1 EDMTTFA
8 IQQQQCLFE
17 LLPDCIIYK
26 ENEHEYLKQNIG
38 YAIYGPPQNTESTS
52 TKEDH
57 VYCKTE
63 NLNDTDVVGTVGYT
77 EDAQKVI
84 NKIYDKIR
92 TSSVKTDDSGS
103 IYCGVIYNMVFR
115 PKTKNV
121 KSKKKAKEETNK
133 DKKDLL
139 IVMPVPI
146 FTIRNKKKYETA
158 KKAKQESTLTVAEV
172 QYETLYID
180 VTGRVYKNWTDYKEN
195 NNLPES
201 TMVLPKHGFY
211 ESDPHYLPT
220 EDYSTVWLEILES
233 PSCKW
238 KTKLCKGIDF
248 ASTVVGCGTI
258 GLSIAALFTPLA
270 PVVAISGVA
279 AAGVTGVWSLSRNT
293 HQLVDRSSHEES
305 IHVLDR
311 EAFGHYLSMAS
322 TAFGLGAIGG
332 TAIISNVA
340 ARGMSVNTLARVAF
354 NTVQGGSL
362 ILSGIGII
370 YQGHFMYDKYKKD
383 KTVSVIDALNLATH
397 LMFFYGSVVKVKFA
411 SDIIESTQGKVIND
425 YKETLNTKRLRKKFN
440 KIARQAA
447 ENNTCKISENAEVIL
462 YIKQRQ
468 ELLSNKFVSTT
479 GSERVDSTSPKIVWS
494 VDRGKLTVNG
504 MVLLDPIEFVTHLIK
519 LGIFVG
525 IDQNDSSGPLNN
537 ANESVVEQ
545 LMKVFYV
552 VGTVGYTEDAQNTIN
567 QIYDK
572 IRTSSVETDE
582 SGSIYYGVIYNMI
595 FRPKTNNE
603 KPKKKEVKEEANK
616 DEKNLLAV
624 MHVPIFTIRNRKKCK
639 TTKQTKQENTSTTD
653 DVEYEISYIDLT
665 GRVYKD
671 WTDYKENNNLP
682 ECTMVLPKHGLY
694 EPDLDYVPTEDY
706 STVWIEILESP
717 SCKWNA
723 KLCKGIDFASTVVG
737 YGTIGLSIAALFTPL
752 APVVAISGVAAAG
765 VTSVWSLGRNT
776 QQLVDRS
783 SHEESINVLN
793 REAFGHYLS
802 IASTAFGLG
811 AIGGTAIISNVAA
824 RGMSVN
830 TLARVA
836 FNTVQGGSLILSG
849 IGIIYQGHFMYDKY
863 KKDKTVSVIDALNLA
878 THLMFFCGSVVRVQF
893 ASDIIESTQGK
904 VINDYKNSA
913 KSRHLRKK
921 FNKTVRKAENNNT
934 CKISENAEVIRYI
947 KHRQE
952 LLSNQPVT
960 TDGKQV
966 DSTSHKIEWSVDC
979 GRLKVNG
986 IVLLD
991 PVEFVTHFMKL
1002 GIFFGTDQYDS
1013 SGPQNNA
1020 NESVVEQLTK
1030 ALYDLLSKFYASDDC
1045 PESEE
1050 LPMVSDFE
1058 PFIREMSFMQIN
1070 GDYLE
1075 RLFRITKELMKC
1087 SKDMNDFLL
1096 QAFAFIWQYCKANV
1110 KQWGMTFCPE
1120 SVSSNKILQIIIIA
1134 IFKAIDKMAY
1144 NLYRAFEKYMASVL
1158 HKNN

>member
-1 EDMTTFA
+1 MAAEKEQEDTDILWEDMTTFA

-545 LMKVFYV
+545 LMKVFC
-552 VGTVGYTEDAQNTIN
+552 D
-567 QIYDK
+567 
-572 IRTSSVETDE
+572 
-582 SGSIYYGVIYNMI
+582 
-595 FRPKTNNE
+595 
-603 KPKKKEVKEEANK
+603 
-616 DEKNLLAV
+616 
-624 MHVPIFTIRNRKKCK
+624 
-639 TTKQTKQENTSTTD
+639 
-653 DVEYEISYIDLT
+653 
-665 GRVYKD
+665 
-671 WTDYKENNNLP
+671 
-682 ECTMVLPKHGLY
+682 
-694 EPDLDYVPTEDY
+694 
-706 STVWIEILESP
+706 
-717 SCKWNA
+717 
-723 KLCKGIDFASTVVG
+723 
-737 YGTIGLSIAALFTPL
+737 
-752 APVVAISGVAAAG
+752 
-765 VTSVWSLGRNT
+765 
-776 QQLVDRS
+776 
-783 SHEESINVLN
+783 
-793 REAFGHYLS
+793 
-802 IASTAFGLG
+802 
-811 AIGGTAIISNVAA
+811 
-824 RGMSVN
+824 
-830 TLARVA
+830 
-836 FNTVQGGSLILSG
+836 
-849 IGIIYQGHFMYDKY
+849 
-863 KKDKTVSVIDALNLA
+863 
-878 THLMFFCGSVVRVQF
+878 
-893 ASDIIESTQGK
+893 
-904 VINDYKNSA
+904 
-913 KSRHLRKK
+913 
-921 FNKTVRKAENNNT
+921 
-934 CKISENAEVIRYI
+934 
-947 KHRQE
+947 
-952 LLSNQPVT
+952 LLSNFYLSDNCP
-960 TDGKQV
+960 K
-966 DSTSHKIEWSVDC
+966 SEK
-979 GRLKVNG
+979 LP
-986 IVLLD
+986 IV
-991 PVEFVTHFMKL
+991 P
-1002 GIFFGTDQYDS
+1002 
-1013 SGPQNNA
+1013 
-1020 NESVVEQLTK
+1020 
-1030 ALYDLLSKFYASDDC
+1030 
-1045 PESEE
+1045 
-1050 LPMVSDFE
+1050 DFE
-1058 PFIREMSFMQIN
+1058 PLIREISSMQIN
-1070 GDYLE
+1070 EDYLKM
-1075 RLFRITKELMKC
+1075 LFKITEKLMKR
-1087 SKDMNDFLL
+1087 SKDMADFLL
-1096 QAFAFIWQYCKANV
+1096 LTFAFVWQYCKANV
-1110 KQWGMTFCPE
+1110 KQWGMTLCPE
-1120 SVSSNKILQIIIIA
+1120 SASSNKILQRIIIA
-1134 IFKAIDKMAY
+1134 VFEAIDMVSNFGVQPIRQANDSY
-1144 NLYRAFEKYMASVL
+1144 S
-1158 HKNN
+1158 